1 MARRA
6 CRWPRQRWGAFLFFS
21 FKKIVFEG
29 FKQARRCR
37 GPARTCFEIQDVS
50 GSKPSD
56 SQGKAKPSR
65 RASVRWRWRWLC
77 RRRGASKV
85 PPRGGVAEV
94 RHCPVPVRCSGWG
107 SVPGSAAPG
116 PVVGRQALV
125 CGAGRRSRR
134 RLGPWEV
141 SWSRRGLLS
150 VPVDAICGSYSA
162 SRAPSRDLTS
172 RVTYT
177 R

>member
-1 MARRA
+1 MDFAGHCSRRPHSH
-6 CRWPRQRWGAFLFFS
+6 RHKLTIILNGMDQSISLDS
-21 FKKIVFEG
+21 
-29 FKQARRCR
+29 
-37 GPARTCFEIQDVS
+37 TCFEAQDVS

-107 SVPGSAAPG
+107 GVPGSAAPG

-150 VPVDAICGSYSA
+150 VPVDAICGSYSG
-162 SRAPSRDLTS
+162 APSSWWPARGSL
-172 RVTYT
+172 VLCAHAVA
-177 R
+177 